1 MLKQWWQQWHGSLI
15 STGIVISLLIGCR
28 LLGWLQ
34 QGEWKALDLAF
45 RSRPVEPVDDRI
57 VVVGLTE
64 ADMQR
69 LQSAQ
74 IDDAT
79 LARLLTKINAQSPRV
94 IGLDLIRDFPI
105 GSGKAELEAV
115 FRETPNLIGTGKFTQ
130 IPGDDFFQPIAAP
143 SILRARNQVGDIG
156 VVVDDDG
163 VVRRGNLYPVTGKD
177 AIASFGLLVAH
188 RYLKQEGIEATAA
201 PTGELQLGGV
211 IFPRFGANDGGYIR
225 ADDAGYQILL
235 NWRSPPQAFRTISV
249 TEVLENQIPAD
260 LFKNRI
266 VLIGAYAPSLK
277 DYLATPFSRGQRL
290 TPKPVYGVTYHAN
303 LISQTISAV
312 LDSRPLLKVWRSPFD
327 GIDYLW
333 LVVWTALS
341 SALVWR
347 VHQRHPLR
355 MVIVASGV
363 GIGATALL
371 IGTYIVAFWQGWWLP
386 IVPPLLGVWGAAIV
400 TLGYS
405 FGLRIHRYQQEL
417 RSEVAKQTQ
426 SLVQAQ
432 QQLIEQEKLALLGR
446 LAAGLSH
453 EIKNALY
460 LLGLSV
466 QAIQFS
472 LANKQEISPEV
483 TSQLQTHIDR
493 INLVL
498 DLMLVRVDR
507 REAKSQL
514 RLVIENAI
522 ELVSQYRGNS
532 NFLEDIEIKVAI
544 APEIETEEIPVI
556 LEFPLI
562 NLLDNAIYSV
572 ITKRKEELE
581 GYQPQIKVEA
591 TQEIVENQPNFRI
604 VVWDN
609 GVGIQL
615 AVKEKLFE
623 AFNTDKPATDGLG
636 LGLYVSKKFLEQLGA
651 KIQAESEIEQYTQ
664 FIIELPKDK

>member
-15 STGIVISLLIGCR
+15 STGIVIGLLIGCR

-34 QGEWKALDLAF
+34 PWEWKALDLAF

-57 VVVGLTE
+57 AIVGLTE
-64 ADMQR
+64 ADMQQ

-79 LARLLTKINAQSPRV
+79 LARLLTKIKAQSPRV
-94 IGLDLIRDFPI
+94 IGLDLLRDFPI
-105 GSGKAELEAV
+105 GSRKAELEAV
-115 FRETPNLIGTGKFTQ
+115 FRETPNLIGAGKFTQ
-130 IPGDDFFQPIAAP
+130 VPGDDFFQPIAAP
-143 SILRARNQVGDIG
+143 PILKARNQVGDIG

-177 AIASFGLLVAH
+177 EIASFGLLVAH
-188 RYLKQEGIEATAA
+188 RYLKPEGINATAA

-211 IFPRFGANDGGYIR
+211 VFPRFEANDGGYIR

-249 TEVLENQIPAD
+249 TEVLENKIPSN

-277 DYLATPFSRGQRL
+277 DYFATPMSRGQRQ
-290 TPKPVYGVTYHAN
+290 TPKPVYGVTYHAI

-312 LDSRPLLKVWRSPFD
+312 LDRRPLLKVWRSPFD

-333 LVVWTALS
+333 IIGWTALS
-341 SALVWR
+341 SAIVWR
-347 VHQRHPLR
+347 VHQRYPLQ

-371 IGTYIVAFWQGWWLP
+371 IGTYIIAFWQGWWLP
-386 IVPPLLGVWGAAIV
+386 IVPPLLGVWGAATV

-472 LANKQEISPEV
+472 LANKQEISSEI

-507 REAKSQL
+507 SDAKSQL
-514 RLVIENAI
+514 GLIIKNAI
-522 ELVSQYRGNS
+522 DLASQYRGNS
-532 NFLEDIEIKVAI
+532 NFLDDIELDVAI

-572 ITKRKEELE
+572 ISKKKEEIE
-581 GYQPQIKVEA
+581 RYQPQIKIEA
-591 TQEIVENQPNFRI
+591 TQEIIEDKLKLLI
-604 VVWDN
+604 VVRDN
-609 GVGIQL
+609 GVGIQP
-615 AVKEKLFE
+615 AVKEKLFD
-623 AFNTDKPATDGLG
+623 AFNTDKPVTDGMG
-636 LGLYVSKKFLEQLGA
+636 LGLYVSKKFLEQVGA
-651 KIQAESEIEQYTQ
+651 KIKVESKIGQDTK
-664 FIIELPKDK
+664 FIIELPKEI